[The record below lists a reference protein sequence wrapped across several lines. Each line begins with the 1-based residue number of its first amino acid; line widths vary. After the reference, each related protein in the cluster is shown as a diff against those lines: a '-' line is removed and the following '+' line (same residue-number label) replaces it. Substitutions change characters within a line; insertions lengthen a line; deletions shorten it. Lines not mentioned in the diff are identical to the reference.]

1 MKTKSRGIVHG
12 FGIINHRLSMYLS
25 IVYLG
30 LKSKFTYRLSSFL
43 DMLGRLIE
51 FLGWLF
57 IWATLLKDGGRFG
70 TSMEEMVTY
79 LVITRLVLTL
89 TASTAGDEIARK
101 IRDGSIST
109 DFVRPINMKGFLFF
123 NDIGNNLF
131 KAFAVFLPIGIITA
145 LGFGFVPPQGLP
157 PFLAFLFTMFL
168 GAVLRFYYE
177 YLLGLISFWLVRNP
191 FLKWHFK
198 NVANL
203 FAGQFL
209 PIWLYPAALATVTLF
224 LPFRYF
230 TYEPIALCLG
240 KSPLS
245 ELPRIL
251 TAQVLWLGI
260 LYLAER
266 LIWRSAY
273 RKVVVQGG

>member
-1 MKTKSRGIVHG
+1 MT
-12 FGIINHRLSMYLS
+12 NRLSLYFT

-30 LKSKFTYRLSSFL
+30 LKSKLTYRLSSFL

-51 FLGWLF
+51 FLGWIL
-57 IWATLLKDGGRFG
+57 IWAALLKDGGRFG

-79 LVITRLVLTL
+79 LVITRLVITL
-89 TASTAGDEIARK
+89 TASTAGNEIRRK

-109 DFVRPINMKGFLFF
+109 DFIRPINMKAFLFF
-123 NDIGNNLF
+123 NDMGNNLF
-131 KAFAVFLPIGIITA
+131 KAFAVFLPIGVVTA
-145 LGFGFVPPQGLP
+145 LGFGFLPPQSPLH
-157 PFLAFLFTMFL
+157 FLAFLLAMIL
-168 GAVLRFYYE
+168 GAVLQFYYD
-177 YLLGLISFWLVRNP
+177 YLLGLISFWLVQNP
-191 FLKWHFK
+191 FLRWHFR

-230 TYEPIALCLG
+230 TYEPIALYLG

-251 TAQVLWLGI
+251 SAQVLWLGI
-260 LYLAER
+260 LYLTER